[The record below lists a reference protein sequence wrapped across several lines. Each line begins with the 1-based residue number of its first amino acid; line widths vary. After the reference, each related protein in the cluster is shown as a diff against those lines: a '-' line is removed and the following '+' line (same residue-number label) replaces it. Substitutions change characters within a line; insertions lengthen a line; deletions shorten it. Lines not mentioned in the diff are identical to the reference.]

1 MRVPILLYIKWND
14 SKQFYE
20 MKEYLDEL
28 LRLLRYD
35 SLYPP
40 QEIALSKGVMNGNS
54 ILVTTPTSSGKTLIG
69 LMGMINIL
77 NKRKKVVYLTPL
89 KALATEKFNE
99 FNIIKNLSY
108 YNDRKIKIAIST
120 GDYDSSG
127 SELIDKDIIILTN
140 EKMDS
145 ILRHDSNWIN
155 NVGLFIID
163 EIHLLTERERGPTLE
178 IILTKIKLM
187 PQKPQIIGISATVSN
202 SDEVAE
208 WLTCESI
215 QSNWRPTELIEGV
228 YNYGKV
234 TMNNGTSYDIDN
246 IGILDNS
253 TNAITSLAMDSITN
267 GGGQSLVFAET
278 RKRTVSLA
286 KKTSEIVSK
295 FLDKPSK
302 QLAQK
307 TGVEILKEGD
317 DTELNRTLSSTV
329 ANGVGFHHAGLGAKS
344 RQIVEK
350 AFRNGIVKILFAT
363 PTLAAGVNLPARR
376 VIITSI
382 FRYDYEFGGNVP
394 MSVLQ
399 YKQICGRAGRP
410 AYDKYGEAIII
421 ADSRTNPEDLYNHFV
436 LGVPEPIVSQLMDE
450 RALRVHVL
458 GILASKPKMLKSELL
473 HFFEQTFLS
482 KYQGSQTIGFEIE
495 SLLTFLTNEKLII
508 MRNDLLMPTK
518 FGKRVSLLYIDPK
531 TGIKF
536 KKNLDSY
543 KGNIYDINN
552 FSANRYE
559 NNVIN
564 FLYWICDCY
573 DFYPKLTLRQNE
585 TAHFQ
590 RLFDKHKLDSY
601 GLSNYDYSLKSL
613 VILLEWLD
621 ESSEANLNE
630 KIGVEPGDLHRMVE
644 TTYWLL
650 YCLYEIA
657 KLVERKDLLPEINI
671 LRLRIKH
678 GVKSELIPLIQ
689 LEGIGR
695 IRARSLYRAGITD
708 VAMIEKISESKLG
721 SIPKI
726 GVKLAKKLKSQIKN

>member
-1 MRVPILLYIKWND
+1 
-14 SKQFYE
+14 

-28 LRLLRYD
+28 LKSLKYD

-40 QEIALSKGVMNGNS
+40 QELALSKGVMNGNNV
-54 ILVTTPTSSGKTLIG
+54 LVTTPTSSGKTLIG

-77 NKRKKVVYLTPL
+77 NKGKKVVYLTPL

-99 FNIIKNLSY
+99 FKVITDLSCFRNRRVNIG
-108 YNDRKIKIAIST
+108 IST

-127 SELIDKDIIILTN
+127 SELVDKDVIILTN

-145 ILRHDSNWIN
+145 ILRHDPNWIYD
-155 NVGLFIID
+155 VGLFIID

-187 PQKPQIIGISATVSN
+187 PQKPQIIGISATISN

-208 WLTCESI
+208 WLTCEPI

-234 TMNNGTSYDIDN
+234 TMNDGMNYDIEN
-246 IGILDNS
+246 IGISDNS
-253 TNAITSLAMDSITN
+253 NSGITSLAMDSITKD
-267 GGGQSLVFAET
+267 GGQSLVFAET

-286 KKTSEIVSK
+286 KKTSEIVAK
-295 FLDKPSK
+295 FLDKTSIK
-302 QLAQK
+302 LAQK

-329 ANGVGFHHAGLGAKS
+329 AKGVGFHHAGLGAKS

-382 FRYDYEFGGNVP
+382 FRYDYQYGGNVP

-458 GILASKPKMLKSELL
+458 GVIASKPKMLKSELL
-473 HFFEQTFLS
+473 YFFEQTFLS
-482 KYQGSQTIGFEIE
+482 KYQGNQIISFEIE
-495 SLLTFLTNEKLII
+495 SLLTYLSDEKLII
-508 MRNDLLMPTK
+508 MRNDLLIATK
-518 FGKRVSLLYIDPK
+518 FGKRISLLYIDPK
-531 TGIKF
+531 TGIQF
-536 KKNLDSY
+536 KNNLDTYS
-543 KGNIYDINN
+543 GNKHNIHDINFN
-552 FSANRYE
+552 KHE
-559 NNVIN
+559 NNVIY

-585 TAHFQ
+585 TEYFQ
-590 RLFDKHKLDSY
+590 RLFQKHKLGSY
-601 GLSNYDYSLKSL
+601 GLSNIDYTLKNL
-613 VILLEWLD
+613 VILLEWID

-657 KLVERKDLLPEINI
+657 KLIERKDLLPEINI
-671 LRLRIKH
+671 LRLRIRH

-726 GVKLAKKLKSQIKN
+726 GVKLARKLKSQIKN

>member
-1 MRVPILLYIKWND
+1 
-14 SKQFYE
+14 

-28 LRLLRYD
+28 LKSLKYD

-40 QEIALSKGVMNGNS
+40 QELALSKGVMNGNNV
-54 ILVTTPTSSGKTLIG
+54 LVTTPTSSGKTLIG

-77 NKRKKVVYLTPL
+77 NMGKKVVYLTPL

-99 FNIIKNLSY
+99 FKVITDLSCFRNRRVNIG
-108 YNDRKIKIAIST
+108 IST

-127 SELIDKDIIILTN
+127 SELNDKDVIILTN

-145 ILRHDSNWIN
+145 ILRHDSNWIY

-163 EIHLLTERERGPTLE
+163 EIHLLTERERGPALE

-187 PQKPQIIGISATVSN
+187 PQKPQIIGISATISN

-208 WLTCESI
+208 WLTCEPI

-234 TMNNGTSYDIDN
+234 TMNDGTNYDIDN
-246 IGILDNS
+246 IGITDNTTS
-253 TNAITSLAMDSITN
+253 AITSLAMDSITN
-267 GGGQSLVFAET
+267 DGGQSLVFAET

-286 KKTSEIVSK
+286 KKTSEIMAK
-295 FLDKPSK
+295 FLDKTSIK
-302 QLAQK
+302 LAQK
-307 TGVEILKEGD
+307 AGVEILKEGD
-317 DTELNRTLSSTV
+317 DTELTRTLSSTV
-329 ANGVGFHHAGLGAKS
+329 AKGVGFHHAGLGAKS

-382 FRYDYEFGGNVP
+382 FRYDYQYGGNVP

-458 GILASKPKMLKSELL
+458 GVIASKPKMLKSELL
-473 HFFEQTFLS
+473 YFFEQTFLS
-482 KYQGSQTIGFEIE
+482 KYQGNQTIGFEIE
-495 SLLTFLTNEKLII
+495 SLLTYLRDEKLII
-508 MRNDLLMPTK
+508 MRNDLLIATK
-518 FGKRVSLLYIDPK
+518 FGKRISLLYIDPK
-531 TGIKF
+531 TGIQF
-536 KKNLDSY
+536 KNNLDSY
-543 KGNIYDINN
+543 DGNKYDIHDINSN
-552 FSANRYE
+552 KHEN

-573 DFYPKLTLRQNE
+573 DFYPKLSLRQNE
-585 TAHFQ
+585 TEYFQ
-590 RLFDKHKLDSY
+590 RLFEKHKLGSY
-601 GLSNYDYSLKSL
+601 GLSNYDYSLKNL
-613 VILLEWLD
+613 VILLEWID
-621 ESSEANLNE
+621 ESTEANLNE

-650 YCLYEIA
+650 HCLYEIA
-657 KLVERKDLLPEINI
+657 KLIERKDLLPEINI
-671 LRLRIKH
+671 LRIRIRH

>member
-1 MRVPILLYIKWND
+1 
-14 SKQFYE
+14 

-28 LRLLRYD
+28 LKSLKYD

-40 QEIALSKGVMNGNS
+40 QELALSKGVTNGNNV
-54 ILVTTPTSSGKTLIG
+54 LVTTPTSSGKTLIG

-77 NKRKKVVYLTPL
+77 NKGKKVVYLTPL

-99 FNIIKNLSY
+99 FKVITDLSCFRNRRVNIG
-108 YNDRKIKIAIST
+108 IST

-127 SELIDKDIIILTN
+127 SELVDKDVIILTN

-145 ILRHDSNWIN
+145 ILRHDPNWIYD
-155 NVGLFIID
+155 VGLFIID

-187 PQKPQIIGISATVSN
+187 PQKPQIIGISATISN

-208 WLTCESI
+208 WLTCEPI

-234 TMNNGTSYDIDN
+234 TMNDGTNYDIDN
-246 IGILDNS
+246 IGISDNS
-253 TNAITSLAMDSITN
+253 TSGITSLAMDSITN
-267 GGGQSLVFAET
+267 DGGQSLVFAET

-286 KKTSEIVSK
+286 KKTSEIVAK
-295 FLDKPSK
+295 ILDKNSIK
-302 QLAQK
+302 LAQK

-329 ANGVGFHHAGLGAKS
+329 AKGVGFHHAGLGAKS

-382 FRYDYEFGGNVP
+382 FRYDYQYGGNVP

-458 GILASKPKMLKSELL
+458 GVIASKPKMLKSELL
-473 HFFEQTFLS
+473 YFFEQTFLS
-482 KYQGSQTIGFEIE
+482 KYQGNQIISFEIE
-495 SLLTFLTNEKLII
+495 SLLTYLSDEKLII
-508 MRNDLLMPTK
+508 MRNDLLIATK
-518 FGKRVSLLYIDPK
+518 FGKRISLLYIDPK
-531 TGIKF
+531 TGIQF
-536 KKNLDSY
+536 KNNLDTYS
-543 KGNIYDINN
+543 GNKHNIHDINSN
-552 FSANRYE
+552 KHE

-585 TAHFQ
+585 TEYFQ
-590 RLFDKHKLDSY
+590 RLFQKHKLGSY
-601 GLSNYDYSLKSL
+601 GLSNIDYTLKNL
-613 VILLEWLD
+613 VILLEWID

-657 KLVERKDLLPEINI
+657 KLIERKDLLPEINK
-671 LRLRIKH
+671 LRLRIRH

-708 VAMIEKISESKLG
+708 VVMIEKISESKLG

-726 GVKLAKKLKSQIKN
+726 GVKLARKLKSQIKN

>member
-1 MRVPILLYIKWND
+1 
-14 SKQFYE
+14 

-28 LRLLRYD
+28 LESLQYE

-40 QEIALSKGVMNGNS
+40 QELALSKGVMDGNNV
-54 ILVTTPTSSGKTLIG
+54 LVTTPTSSGKTLIG

-77 NKRKKVVYLTPL
+77 KKGKKVVYLTPL
-89 KALATEKFNE
+89 KALASEKFNE
-99 FNIIKNLSY
+99 FKVIANLSCFR
-108 YNDRKIKIAIST
+108 NRKINIGIST
-120 GDYDSSG
+120 GDYDSTG
-127 SELIDKDIIILTN
+127 SELVNKDVIILTN

-145 ILRHDSNWIN
+145 ILRHDSNWIYD
-155 NVGLFIID
+155 VGLFIID

-208 WLTCESI
+208 WLTCEPI
-215 QSNWRPTELIEGV
+215 KSNWRPTELIEGV

-234 TMNNGTSYDIDN
+234 TMNDGTNYDIDN
-246 IGILDNS
+246 IGISDNS
-253 TNAITSLAMDSITN
+253 TTGITSLAMDSITKD
-267 GGGQSLVFAET
+267 GGQSLVFAET

-286 KKTSEIVSK
+286 KKTSEIVAK
-295 FLDKPSK
+295 NLDKTSIK
-302 QLAQK
+302 LAQK

-317 DTELNRTLSSTV
+317 DTELDRTLSSTV
-329 ANGVGFHHAGLGAKS
+329 SKGVGFHHAGLGGKS

-376 VIITSI
+376 VIISSI
-382 FRYDYEFGGNVP
+382 FRYDYQYGGNVP

-421 ADSRTNPEDLYNHFV
+421 ADSRTNPQDLYNHYV

-458 GILASKPKMLKSELL
+458 GVIASKPKMLKSELL
-473 HFFEQTFLS
+473 YFFEQTFLS
-482 KYQGSQTIGFEIE
+482 KYQGNQTISFEIE
-495 SLLTFLTNEKLII
+495 SLLTYLEDEKLII
-508 MRNDLLMPTK
+508 IRNDLLIATK
-518 FGKRVSLLYIDPK
+518 FGKRISLLYIDPK
-531 TGIKF
+531 TGIQF
-536 KKNLDSY
+536 KNNLDTY
-543 KGNIYDINN
+543 NGNKYNISNINTKVHE
-552 FSANRYE
+552 S
-559 NNVIN
+559 NVIN

-585 TAHFQ
+585 MEYFQ
-590 RLFDKHKLDSY
+590 RLFEKHRLGSY
-601 GLSNYDYSLKSL
+601 GLSSYDYTLKNL
-613 VILLEWLD
+613 VILLEWID

-657 KLVERKDLLPEINI
+657 KLIERKDLLLEINI
-671 LRLRIKH
+671 LRLRIRH

-689 LEGIGR
+689 LQGIGR
-695 IRARSLYRAGITD
+695 IRARSLYKAGITE
-708 VAMIEKISESKLG
+708 VAMIENISESKLG

-726 GVKLAKKLKSQIKN
+726 GVKLARKLKSQIKN

>member
-1 MRVPILLYIKWND
+1 
-14 SKQFYE
+14 

-28 LRLLRYD
+28 LKSLKYD

-40 QEIALSKGVMNGNS
+40 QELALSKGVMNGNNV
-54 ILVTTPTSSGKTLIG
+54 LVTTPTSSGKTLIG

-77 NKRKKVVYLTPL
+77 NMGKKVVYLTPL

-99 FNIIKNLSY
+99 FKIITDLSCFRNRRVNIG
-108 YNDRKIKIAIST
+108 IST

-127 SELIDKDIIILTN
+127 SELVNKDVIILTN

-145 ILRHDSNWIN
+145 ILRHDSNWIYD
-155 NVGLFIID
+155 VGLFIID

-208 WLTCESI
+208 WLTCEPI

-234 TMNNGTSYDIDN
+234 TMNDGTNYHIDN
-246 IGILDNS
+246 IGISDNTTS
-253 TNAITSLAMDSITN
+253 AITSLAMDSITN
-267 GGGQSLVFAET
+267 DGGQSLVFAET

-286 KKTSEIVSK
+286 KKTSEIVAK
-295 FLDKPSK
+295 FLDKTSIK
-302 QLAQK
+302 LAQK
-307 TGVEILKEGD
+307 AGVEILKEGD
-317 DTELNRTLSSTV
+317 DTELTRTLSSTV
-329 ANGVGFHHAGLGAKS
+329 AKGVGFHHAGLGAKS

-382 FRYDYEFGGNVP
+382 FRYDYQYGGNVP

-458 GILASKPKMLKSELL
+458 GVIASKPKMLKSELL
-473 HFFEQTFLS
+473 YFFEQTFLS
-482 KYQGSQTIGFEIE
+482 KYQENQTISFEIE
-495 SLLTFLTNEKLII
+495 SLLTYLRDEKLII
-508 MRNDLLMPTK
+508 MRNDLLIATK
-518 FGKRVSLLYIDPK
+518 FGKRISLLYIDPT
-531 TGIKF
+531 TGIQF
-536 KKNLDSY
+536 KNNLDSY
-543 KGNIYDINN
+543 DGNKYDINDIN
-552 FSANRYE
+552 SNKHE
-559 NNVIN
+559 NNNVIN

-573 DFYPKLTLRQNE
+573 DFYPKLSLRQNE
-585 TAHFQ
+585 TEYFQ
-590 RLFDKHKLDSY
+590 RLFEKHKLGSY
-601 GLSNYDYSLKSL
+601 GLSNYDYSLKNL
-613 VILLEWLD
+613 VILLEWID

-650 YCLYEIA
+650 HCLYEIA
-657 KLVERKDLLPEINI
+657 KLIERKDLLPEINI
-671 LRLRIKH
+671 LRIRIRH

>member
-1 MRVPILLYIKWND
+1 
-14 SKQFYE
+14 

-28 LRLLRYD
+28 LKSLKYD

-40 QEIALSKGVMNGNS
+40 QELALSKGVMNGNNV
-54 ILVTTPTSSGKTLIG
+54 LVTTPTSSGKTLIG

-77 NKRKKVVYLTPL
+77 NKGKKVVYLTPL

-99 FNIIKNLSY
+99 FKVITDLSCFRNRRVNIG
-108 YNDRKIKIAIST
+108 IST

-127 SELIDKDIIILTN
+127 SELIDKDVIILTN

-145 ILRHDSNWIN
+145 ILRHDSNWIY

-208 WLTCESI
+208 WLTCEPI

-234 TMNNGTSYDIDN
+234 TMNDGTNYDIDN
-246 IGILDNS
+246 IGISDNS
-253 TNAITSLAMDSITN
+253 TSAITSLAMDSITN
-267 GGGQSLVFAET
+267 DGGQSLVFAET

-286 KKTSEIVSK
+286 KKTSEIVAK
-295 FLDKPSK
+295 FLDKTSIK
-302 QLAQK
+302 LAQK

-329 ANGVGFHHAGLGAKS
+329 ARGVGFHHAGLGAKS

-382 FRYDYEFGGNVP
+382 FRYDYQYGGNVP
-394 MSVLQ
+394 MSILQ

-458 GILASKPKMLKSELL
+458 GVIASKPKMLKSELL
-473 HFFEQTFLS
+473 YFFEQTFLS
-482 KYQGSQTIGFEIE
+482 KYQENQTISFEIE
-495 SLLTFLTNEKLII
+495 SLLTYLRDEKLII
-508 MRNDLLMPTK
+508 MRNDLLIATK
-518 FGKRVSLLYIDPK
+518 FGKRISLLYIDPK
-531 TGIKF
+531 TGIQF
-536 KKNLDSY
+536 KNNLDSY
-543 KGNIYDINN
+543 DGNKHDINDN
-552 FSANRYE
+552 NSNKHE

-564 FLYWICDCY
+564 FLHWICDCY

-585 TAHFQ
+585 TEYFE
-590 RLFDKHKLDSY
+590 RLFERHKLGSY
-601 GLSNYDYSLKSL
+601 GLSNYDYTLKNL
-613 VILLEWLD
+613 VILLEWID

-630 KIGVEPGDLHRMVE
+630 KIGVEPGDLHRMIE

-657 KLVERKDLLPEINI
+657 KLIERKDLLPEINI
-671 LRLRIKH
+671 LRLRIRH

-708 VAMIEKISESKLG
+708 VAIIEKISESKLG

-726 GVKLAKKLKSQIKN
+726 GVKLARKLKSQIKN

>member
-1 MRVPILLYIKWND
+1 
-14 SKQFYE
+14 

-28 LRLLRYD
+28 LKSLKYD

-40 QEIALSKGVMNGNS
+40 QELALSKGVMNGNNV
-54 ILVTTPTSSGKTLIG
+54 LVTTPTSSGKTLIG

-77 NKRKKVVYLTPL
+77 SMGKKVVYLTPL

-99 FNIIKNLSY
+99 FKVITDLSCFRNRRVNIG
-108 YNDRKIKIAIST
+108 IST

-127 SELIDKDIIILTN
+127 SELNDKDVIILTN

-145 ILRHDSNWIN
+145 ILRHDSNWIY

-163 EIHLLTERERGPTLE
+163 EIHLLTERERGPALE

-187 PQKPQIIGISATVSN
+187 PQKPQIIGISATISN

-208 WLTCESI
+208 WLTCEPI

-234 TMNNGTSYDIDN
+234 TMNDGTNYDIDN
-246 IGILDNS
+246 IGITDN
-253 TNAITSLAMDSITN
+253 TNSAITSLAMDSITN
-267 GGGQSLVFAET
+267 DGGQSLVFAET

-286 KKTSEIVSK
+286 KKTSEIVAK
-295 FLDKPSK
+295 FLDKTSIK
-302 QLAQK
+302 LAQK
-307 TGVEILKEGD
+307 AGVEILKEGD
-317 DTELNRTLSSTV
+317 DTELTRTLSSTV
-329 ANGVGFHHAGLGAKS
+329 AKGVGFHHAGLGAKS

-382 FRYDYEFGGNVP
+382 FRYDYQYGGNVP
-394 MSVLQ
+394 MSILQ

-458 GILASKPKMLKSELL
+458 GVIASKPKMLKSELL
-473 HFFEQTFLS
+473 YFFEQTFLS
-482 KYQGSQTIGFEIE
+482 KHQENQTIRFEIE
-495 SLLTFLTNEKLII
+495 SLLTYLRDEKLII
-508 MRNDLLMPTK
+508 MRNDLLIATK
-518 FGKRVSLLYIDPK
+518 FGKRISLLYIDPK
-531 TGIKF
+531 TGIQF
-536 KKNLDSY
+536 KNNLDSY
-543 KGNIYDINN
+543 DGNKYDINDIN
-552 FSANRYE
+552 SNKHE
-559 NNVIN
+559 NNNVIN

-573 DFYPKLTLRQNE
+573 DFYPKLSLRQNE
-585 TAHFQ
+585 TEYFQ
-590 RLFDKHKLDSY
+590 RLFEKHKLGSF
-601 GLSNYDYSLKSL
+601 GLSNYDYSLKNL
-613 VILLEWLD
+613 VILLEWID

-650 YCLYEIA
+650 HCLYEIA
-657 KLVERKDLLPEINI
+657 RLIERKDLLPEINI
-671 LRLRIKH
+671 LRIRIRH

>member
-1 MRVPILLYIKWND
+1 
-14 SKQFYE
+14 

-28 LRLLRYD
+28 LKSLKYD

-40 QEIALSKGVMNGNS
+40 QELALSKGVMNGNNV
-54 ILVTTPTSSGKTLIG
+54 LVTTPTSSGKTLIG

-77 NKRKKVVYLTPL
+77 NMGKKVVYLTPL

-99 FNIIKNLSY
+99 FKVITDLSCFRNRRVNIG
-108 YNDRKIKIAIST
+108 IST

-127 SELIDKDIIILTN
+127 SELNDKDVIILTN

-145 ILRHDSNWIN
+145 ILRHDSNWIY

-163 EIHLLTERERGPTLE
+163 EIHLLTERERGPALE

-187 PQKPQIIGISATVSN
+187 PQKPQIIGISATISN

-208 WLTCESI
+208 WLTCEPI

-234 TMNNGTSYDIDN
+234 TMNDGTNYDIDN
-246 IGILDNS
+246 MGITDNTTS
-253 TNAITSLAMDSITN
+253 AITSLAMDSITN
-267 GGGQSLVFAET
+267 DGGQSLVFAET
-278 RKRTVSLA
+278 RKRTMSLA
-286 KKTSEIVSK
+286 KKTSEIVAK
-295 FLDKPSK
+295 FLDKTSIK
-302 QLAQK
+302 LAQK
-307 TGVEILKEGD
+307 AGVEILKEGD
-317 DTELNRTLSSTV
+317 DTELTRTLSSTV
-329 ANGVGFHHAGLGAKS
+329 AKGVGFHHAGLGAKS

-382 FRYDYEFGGNVP
+382 FRYDYQYGGNVP

-458 GILASKPKMLKSELL
+458 GVIASKPKMLKSELL
-473 HFFEQTFLS
+473 YFFEQTFLS
-482 KYQGSQTIGFEIE
+482 KYQGNQTISFEIG
-495 SLLTFLTNEKLII
+495 SLLTYLRDEKLII
-508 MRNDLLMPTK
+508 MRNDLLIATK
-518 FGKRVSLLYIDPK
+518 FGKRISLLYIDPK
-531 TGIKF
+531 TGIQF
-536 KKNLDSY
+536 KNNLDSY
-543 KGNIYDINN
+543 DGNKYDINDIN
-552 FSANRYE
+552 SNKHE
-559 NNVIN
+559 NNNVVN

-573 DFYPKLTLRQNE
+573 DFYPKLSLRQNE
-585 TAHFQ
+585 TEYFQ
-590 RLFDKHKLDSY
+590 RLFEKHRLGSY
-601 GLSNYDYSLKSL
+601 GLLNYDYSLKNL
-613 VILLEWLD
+613 VILLEWID
-621 ESSEANLNE
+621 ESTEANLNE

-650 YCLYEIA
+650 HCLYEIA
-657 KLVERKDLLPEINI
+657 KLIERKDLLPEINI
-671 LRLRIKH
+671 LRIRIRH

>member
-1 MRVPILLYIKWND
+1 
-14 SKQFYE
+14 

-28 LRLLRYD
+28 LKSLKYD

-40 QEIALSKGVMNGNS
+40 QELALSKGVMNGNNV
-54 ILVTTPTSSGKTLIG
+54 LVTTPTSSGKTLIG

-77 NKRKKVVYLTPL
+77 NKGKKVVYLTPL

-99 FNIIKNLSY
+99 FKVITDLSCFRNRRVNIG
-108 YNDRKIKIAIST
+108 IST

-127 SELIDKDIIILTN
+127 SELVDKDVIILTN

-145 ILRHDSNWIN
+145 ILRHDPNWIYD
-155 NVGLFIID
+155 VGLFIID

-208 WLTCESI
+208 WLTCEPI

-234 TMNNGTSYDIDN
+234 TMNDGMNYDIEN
-246 IGILDNS
+246 IGISDNS
-253 TNAITSLAMDSITN
+253 NSGITSLAMDSITKD
-267 GGGQSLVFAET
+267 GGQSLVFAET

-286 KKTSEIVSK
+286 KKTSQIVAK
-295 FLDKPSK
+295 FLDKTSIK
-302 QLAQK
+302 LAQK

-329 ANGVGFHHAGLGAKS
+329 AKGVGFHHAGLGAKS

-382 FRYDYEFGGNVP
+382 FRYDYQYGGNVP

-458 GILASKPKMLKSELL
+458 GVIASKPKMLKSELL
-473 HFFEQTFLS
+473 YFFEQTFLS
-482 KYQGSQTIGFEIE
+482 KHQENQTISFEIE
-495 SLLTFLTNEKLII
+495 SLLTYLRDEKLII
-508 MRNDLLMPTK
+508 MRNDLLIATK
-518 FGKRVSLLYIDPK
+518 FGKRISLLYIDPK
-531 TGIKF
+531 TGIQF
-536 KKNLDSY
+536 KNNLDSY
-543 KGNIYDINN
+543 DDNKYDINDIN
-552 FSANRYE
+552 SNKHE
-559 NNVIN
+559 NNNVIN

-585 TAHFQ
+585 TEYFQ
-590 RLFDKHKLDSY
+590 RLFQKHKLGSY
-601 GLSNYDYSLKSL
+601 GLSNIDYTLKNL
-613 VILLEWLD
+613 VILLEWID

-657 KLVERKDLLPEINI
+657 KLIERKDLLPEINI
-671 LRLRIKH
+671 LRLRIRH

-726 GVKLAKKLKSQIKN
+726 GVKLARKLKSQIKN

>member
-1 MRVPILLYIKWND
+1 
-14 SKQFYE
+14 

-28 LRLLRYD
+28 LKSLKYD

-40 QEIALSKGVMNGNS
+40 QELALSKGVMNGNNV
-54 ILVTTPTSSGKTLIG
+54 LVTTPTSSGKTLIG

-77 NKRKKVVYLTPL
+77 NMGKKVVYLTPL

-99 FNIIKNLSY
+99 FKIITDLSCFRNRRVNIG
-108 YNDRKIKIAIST
+108 IST

-127 SELIDKDIIILTN
+127 SELVDKDVIILTN

-145 ILRHDSNWIN
+145 ILRHDPNWIYD
-155 NVGLFIID
+155 VGLFIID

-208 WLTCESI
+208 WLTCEPI

-234 TMNNGTSYDIDN
+234 TMNDGTNYDIDN
-246 IGILDNS
+246 IGISDNS
-253 TNAITSLAMDSITN
+253 TSGITSLAMDSITN
-267 GGGQSLVFAET
+267 DGGQSLVFAET

-286 KKTSEIVSK
+286 KKTSEIVAK
-295 FLDKPSK
+295 ILDKNSIK
-302 QLAQK
+302 LAQK

-329 ANGVGFHHAGLGAKS
+329 AKGVGFHHAGLGAKS

-382 FRYDYEFGGNVP
+382 FRYDYQYGGNVP

-458 GILASKPKMLKSELL
+458 GVIASKPKMLKSELL
-473 HFFEQTFLS
+473 YFFEQTFLS
-482 KYQGSQTIGFEIE
+482 KHQENQTISFEIE
-495 SLLTFLTNEKLII
+495 SLLTYLRDEKLII
-508 MRNDLLMPTK
+508 MRNDLLIATK
-518 FGKRVSLLYIDPK
+518 FGKRISLLYIDPK
-531 TGIKF
+531 TGIQF
-536 KKNLDSY
+536 KNNLDSY
-543 KGNIYDINN
+543 DGNKYDINDIN
-552 FSANRYE
+552 SNKHE
-559 NNVIN
+559 NNNVIN

-573 DFYPKLTLRQNE
+573 DFYPKLSLRQNE
-585 TAHFQ
+585 TEYFQ
-590 RLFDKHKLDSY
+590 RLFEKHKLGSY
-601 GLSNYDYSLKSL
+601 GLSNYDYSLKNL
-613 VILLEWLD
+613 LILLEWID

-650 YCLYEIA
+650 HCLYEIA
-657 KLVERKDLLPEINI
+657 KLIERKDLLPEINI
-671 LRLRIKH
+671 LRIRIRH

>member
-1 MRVPILLYIKWND
+1 
-14 SKQFYE
+14 

-28 LRLLRYD
+28 LKSLKYD

-40 QEIALSKGVMNGNS
+40 QELALSKGVMNGNNV
-54 ILVTTPTSSGKTLIG
+54 LVTTPTSSGKTLIG

-77 NKRKKVVYLTPL
+77 NKGKKVVYLTPL

-99 FNIIKNLSY
+99 FKVITDLSCFRNRRVNIG
-108 YNDRKIKIAIST
+108 IST

-127 SELIDKDIIILTN
+127 SELVDKDVIILTN

-145 ILRHDSNWIN
+145 ILRHDPNWIYD
-155 NVGLFIID
+155 VGLFIID

-208 WLTCESI
+208 WLTCEPI

-234 TMNNGTSYDIDN
+234 TMNDGTNYDIDN
-246 IGILDNS
+246 IGISDNS
-253 TNAITSLAMDSITN
+253 TSGITSLAMDSITN
-267 GGGQSLVFAET
+267 DGGQSLVFAET

-286 KKTSEIVSK
+286 KKTSEIVAK
-295 FLDKPSK
+295 ILDKNSIK
-302 QLAQK
+302 LAQK

-329 ANGVGFHHAGLGAKS
+329 AKGVGFHHAGLGAKS

-382 FRYDYEFGGNVP
+382 FRYDYQYGGNVP

-458 GILASKPKMLKSELL
+458 GVIASKPKMLKSELL
-473 HFFEQTFLS
+473 YFFEQTFLS
-482 KYQGSQTIGFEIE
+482 KHQENQTISFEIE
-495 SLLTFLTNEKLII
+495 SLLTYLRDEKLII
-508 MRNDLLMPTK
+508 MRNDLLIATK
-518 FGKRVSLLYIDPK
+518 FGKRISLLYIDPK
-531 TGIKF
+531 TGIQF
-536 KKNLDSY
+536 KNNLDTYS
-543 KGNIYDINN
+543 GNKHNIHDINSN
-552 FSANRYE
+552 KHE

-585 TAHFQ
+585 TEYFQ
-590 RLFDKHKLDSY
+590 RLFQKHNLGSY
-601 GLSNYDYSLKSL
+601 GLSNIDYTLKNL
-613 VILLEWLD
+613 VILLEWID
-621 ESSEANLNE
+621 ESSEGNLNE

-657 KLVERKDLLPEINI
+657 KLIERKDLLPEINI
-671 LRLRIKH
+671 LRLRIRH

-726 GVKLAKKLKSQIKN
+726 GVKLARKLKSQIKN

>member
-1 MRVPILLYIKWND
+1 
-14 SKQFYE
+14 

-28 LRLLRYD
+28 LKSLKYD

-40 QEIALSKGVMNGNS
+40 QELALSKGVMNGNNV
-54 ILVTTPTSSGKTLIG
+54 LVTTPTSSGKTLIG

-77 NKRKKVVYLTPL
+77 NKGKKVVYLTPL

-99 FNIIKNLSY
+99 FKVITDLSCFRNRRVNIG
-108 YNDRKIKIAIST
+108 IST

-127 SELIDKDIIILTN
+127 SELVDKDVIILTN

-145 ILRHDSNWIN
+145 ILRHDPNWIYD
-155 NVGLFIID
+155 VGLFIID

-187 PQKPQIIGISATVSN
+187 PQKPQIIGISATISN

-208 WLTCESI
+208 WLTCEPI

-234 TMNNGTSYDIDN
+234 TMNDGTNYDIDN
-246 IGILDNS
+246 IGISDNS
-253 TNAITSLAMDSITN
+253 TSGITSLAMDSITN
-267 GGGQSLVFAET
+267 DGGQSLVFAET

-286 KKTSEIVSK
+286 KKTSEIVAK
-295 FLDKPSK
+295 ILDKNSIK
-302 QLAQK
+302 LAQK

-329 ANGVGFHHAGLGAKS
+329 AKGVGFHHAGLGAKS

-382 FRYDYEFGGNVP
+382 FRYDYQYGGNVP

-458 GILASKPKMLKSELL
+458 GVIASKPKMFKSELL
-473 HFFEQTFLS
+473 YFFEQTFLS
-482 KYQGSQTIGFEIE
+482 KYQGNQIISFEIE
-495 SLLTFLTNEKLII
+495 SLLTYLSDEKLII
-508 MRNDLLMPTK
+508 MRNDLLIATK
-518 FGKRVSLLYIDPK
+518 FGKRISLLYIDPK
-531 TGIKF
+531 TGIEF
-536 KKNLDSY
+536 KNNLDTYS
-543 KGNIYDINN
+543 GNKHNIHDINSN
-552 FSANRYE
+552 KHE

-585 TAHFQ
+585 TEYFQ
-590 RLFDKHKLDSY
+590 RLFQKHKLGSY
-601 GLSNYDYSLKSL
+601 GLSNIDYTLKNL
-613 VILLEWLD
+613 VILLEWID

-657 KLVERKDLLPEINI
+657 KLIERKDLLPEINK
-671 LRLRIKH
+671 LRLRIRH

-708 VAMIEKISESKLG
+708 VVMIEKISESKLG

-726 GVKLAKKLKSQIKN
+726 GVKLARKLKSQIKN